1 MLEAQKT
8 QPGHRA
14 VPRSPAS
21 MLVWDL
27 PLAETL
33 WGFQQLLWVLSLQAG
48 SSASLC
54 VVLTGAAH

>member
-1 MLEAQKT
+1 MVNQMLEAQKT

-33 WGFQQLLWVLSLQAG
+33 WGFPAAFVGPQLAG
-48 SSASLC
+48 WEF
-54 VVLTGAAH
+54 